1 MKEVILATHAGFCF
15 GVKRAVDEA
24 VRLREKYGKDIY
36 TLGPLIHNNDVVYG
50 LSKIGINSI
59 TLEEAYNLKAGE
71 VIVIRSHGVGKKVLK
86 HLSENGVI
94 IENGTCPY
102 VKNIQQ
108 KVEEYYNK
116 GYNIIIV
123 GDENHPEVIGINGWC
138 EDSAI
143 VSKDGNN
150 IPDLNGK
157 VCVVSQTTEKQGNWE
172 QVLTKVIPKCK
183 VIVAINT
190 ICNATEERQNAANE
204 LSKDVD
210 MMLVLGGFNSSNTT
224 KLFEICKKNC
234 EKTYHAEKIDD
245 AFLNMISKENINK
258 IGITAGASTPEY
270 VIEEAINKMK
280 KQNNI
285 SQEDMDLYEQYSNDT
300 SSIYVGGILEGEVF
314 KVSEKEA
321 YLTIGAKTEA
331 VLPKEEYSKDASV
344 SLLAEIKV
352 GDILKAKVINRKN
365 SDGLVVLSRTEIL
378 REENQ
383 QELKAAFE
391 SGEAIKVDIKEEVK
405 GGLVAVFKGE
415 RIFIPASHIEL
426 NRVNNLSE
434 YIGASVLV
442 KVIEFA
448 KERGR
453 LKIVGSRR
461 ELLSKESEAKKE
473 ETWKTL
479 EVGSVVEGIVRR
491 ITNFGAFVEVG
502 GIDGLLHSS
511 EMSWNKVNS
520 PSKLFKV
527 GETIKV
533 KILEA
538 DKENNKL
545 ALSVKSLSEN
555 PWDNIE
561 DKYPV
566 GNIVAGKVVR
576 FAPFGAFVQLEDGV
590 DGLVHISQ
598 ISRDRVEKIENAL
611 KIGEIVKAVI
621 TQVDAEN
628 KKIGLSI
635 KDAVETE

>member
-1 MKEVILATHAGFCF
+1 MSEVILASQAGFCF

-24 VRLREKYGKDIY
+24 RRLREKYNKPIY
-36 TLGPLIHNNDVVYG
+36 TLGPLIHNNDVVG
-50 LSKIGINSI
+50 KLEEHGIHSI
-59 TLEEAYNLKAGE
+59 DIEEAYNLPADE
-71 VIVIRSHGVGKKVLK
+71 VVVIRSHGVGKKVLQK
-86 HLSENGVI
+86 LIKNGVI

-102 VKNIQQ
+102 VRNIQQ

-123 GDENHPEVIGINGWC
+123 GDDQHPEVVGINGWC
-138 EDSAI
+138 NNSALI
-143 VSKDGNN
+143 SKDGSN
-150 IPDLNGK
+150 IDALKGK
-157 VCVVSQTTEKQGNWE
+157 VCVVSQTTEKQENW
-172 QVLTKVIPKCK
+172 QRVLIKVISLCK
-183 VIVAINT
+183 EVVAFNT
-190 ICNATEERQNAANE
+190 ICNATEERQRAADD
-204 LSKDVD
+204 LSRNVD
-210 MMLVLGGFNSSNTT
+210 LMLVLGGYNSSNTT
-224 KLFEICKKNC
+224 KLYEICKSNC
-234 EKTYHAEKIDD
+234 ENTYHVEKINNDILD
-245 AFLNMISKENINK
+245 MISNEKINK

-280 KQNNI
+280 QTNNI
-285 SQEDMDLYEQYSNDT
+285 SQEDMDLYDQYSSDF
-300 SSIYVGGILEGEVF
+300 SEIYVGGVLEGEVF
-314 KVSEKEA
+314 KVSAKEA

-331 VLPKEEYSKDASV
+331 IIPADEYSRDSDTP
-344 SLLAEIKV
+344 LTEQIKV
-352 GDILKAKVINRKN
+352 GDVIKAKVINRKN
-365 SDGLVVLSRTEIL
+365 ADGLVVLSRIEIL
-378 REENQ
+378 REDNQ
-383 QELKAAFE
+383 KILKEAFDNGTLINVE
-391 SGEAIKVDIKEEVK
+391 VKEEVK

-415 RIFIPASHIEL
+415 RIFIPASHVEL
-426 NRVNNLSE
+426 NRTENLAKYKGQTME
-434 YIGASVLV
+434 V

-461 ELLSKESEAKKE
+461 EILAKENEALKE
-473 ETWKTL
+473 ETWAHL
-479 EVGSVVEGIVRR
+479 ETGNTVEGTVRR

-502 GIDGLLHSS
+502 GVDGLLHSS

-545 ALSVKSLSEN
+545 ALSVKALTEN
-555 PWDNIE
+555 PWNNIA

-566 GNIVAGKVVR
+566 GNVVVGKVVR

-598 ISRDRVEKIENAL
+598 ISRDRVEKVEDAL
-611 KIGEIVKAVI
+611 KIGENIKAVI
-621 TQVDAEN
+621 TQVDSES

-635 KDAVETE
+635 KDVNEEA